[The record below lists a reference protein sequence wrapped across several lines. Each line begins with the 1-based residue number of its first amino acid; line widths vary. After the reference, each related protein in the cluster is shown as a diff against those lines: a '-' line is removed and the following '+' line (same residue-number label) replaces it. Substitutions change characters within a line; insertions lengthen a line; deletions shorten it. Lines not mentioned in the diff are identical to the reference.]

1 MTSGKESD
9 SNSGRP
15 KLTSEKSTREH
26 VGQDPSRPRT
36 NSFSYCRRIR
46 QAVAI
51 RQPLVVFLQCGKRGT
66 PQEMCEHRRRLR
78 LDKTKIKTAHFQSKE
93 NIACTCRRLKIDT
106 ELSLYAKNYLQTQKR
121 VKSTASAAKIFFH
134 FSVFASPGMKS
145 DVIQI
150 IIYTDCMFLPQKPT
164 KQNRERRNPPSFSTY
179 LNESRIDKPRKMCY
193 YIKTNKYFA
202 RDARETCKSVSCKD
216 SNFCMLSG
224 TR

>member
-1 MTSGKESD
+1 M
-9 SNSGRP
+9 
-15 KLTSEKSTREH
+15 
-26 VGQDPSRPRT
+26 GQDSSLPRT

-78 LDKTKIKTAHFQSKE
+78 LDKTKTKNRAFSKQRKHSVHLPPLKNQRGIVLIYKQLFTNAKTRKKHRIRRK
-93 NIACTCRRLKIDT
+93 NIFSFFGFCLTRNEKRRNT
-106 ELSLYAKNYLQTQKR
+106 NNYLHRPHVSSAKTDKTKPR
-121 VKSTASAAKIFFH
+121 ATKSTFF
-134 FSVFASPGMKS
+134 F
-145 DVIQI
+145 
-150 IIYTDCMFLPQKPT
+150 YL
-164 KQNRERRNPPSFSTY
+164 
-179 LNESRIDKPRKMCY
+179 LNESRIDKSRKMCY

-202 RDARETCKSVSCKD
+202 RDARETYKSVSCKD